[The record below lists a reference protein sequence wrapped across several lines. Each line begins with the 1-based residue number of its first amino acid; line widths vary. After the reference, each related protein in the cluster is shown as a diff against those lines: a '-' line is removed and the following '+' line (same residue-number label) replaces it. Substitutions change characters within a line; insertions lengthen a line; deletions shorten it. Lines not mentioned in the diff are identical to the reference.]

1 MAQEAI
7 FVSDTSG
14 EQPRKCYPI
23 TPNRWQGEQD
33 CVVGPFSGKKVAD
46 YFSETVVNFNRPAR
60 IFARRDAW
68 YVEVLGNADE
78 ADISRGGDYALS
90 DR

>member
-1 MAQEAI
+1 MAKDVVI
-7 FVSDTSG
+7 FSDATG
-14 EQPRKCYPI
+14 QHDRKREPI
-23 TPNRWQGEQD
+23 VANHWRGEQD
-33 CVVGPFSGKKVAD
+33 CVVGPFSSKKVAD
-46 YFSETVVNFNRPAR
+46 YFGEAVVNFNRPAR